1 MSKMKWHAPSK
12 ARTHNRIYKKLKTK
26 YKIKYKTK
34 TYITNNNIVYYNQNP
49 KPNKSIKPNQNKKI
63 WVPN

>member
-12 ARTHNRIYKKLKTK
+12 AHTIASHIKNPKPNT
-26 YKIKYKTK
+26 KYKTK
-34 TYITNNNIVYYNQNP
+34 TYITNTNIFVYYNQNP

>member
-1 MSKMKWHAPSK
+1 MSKMKWHALKKCK
-12 ARTHNRIYKKLKTK
+12 ARTIASHIKNPKPN
-26 YKIKYKTK
+26 IKYK
-34 TYITNNNIVYYNQNP
+34 TYITNTNIFVYYNQNP